1 MTNIKGTAARKWKTT
16 ARPYGVVAFAVAVW
30 LGVLA
35 SAHPQA
41 QGRGSGGSGLSE
53 PPSTGARGPSG
64 LGRSPNARE
73 VAAWD
78 ISIGPDGKELPAG
91 SGNATQGA
99 LAFTQRACSTCHGP
113 TGKEGPAPVLVGGKA
128 GFDESYFPIVQ
139 WPFATMIWDF
149 IHRAMPYD
157 KPGRLTPDEAYALT
171 AFLLYR
177 NGIIQEDDVMDA
189 KSLPK
194 VQMPHRAE
202 YKVPDPWT
210 PGTPRGLQN
219 KVSK

>member
-1 MTNIKGTAARKWKTT
+1 MNPHTRLVAV
-16 ARPYGVVAFAVAVW
+16 VVAFWLVAVASIH
-30 LGVLA
+30 LR
-35 SAHPQA
+35 A
-41 QGRGSGGSGLSE
+41 QESRGSGGVGLSE
-53 PPSTGARGPSG
+53 GPVAGAKGPSG
-64 LGRSPNARE
+64 LGRAPTARE
-73 VAAWD
+73 LAALD
-78 ISIGPDGKELPAG
+78 ISIGPDGSSLPPG

-113 TGKEGPAPVLVGGKA
+113 TGKEGPAPVLVGGKG
-128 GFDESYFPIVQ
+128 GFEESYYPIVT

-157 KPGRLTPDEAYALT
+157 RPGRLTPDEAYALT
-171 AFLLYR
+171 AFLLFR

-194 VQMPHRAE
+194 VQMPHRSE
-202 YKVPDPWT
+202 YKVPEPWK

>member
-1 MTNIKGTAARKWKTT
+1 MAVDSVMNPHR
-16 ARPYGVVAFAVAVW
+16 RFVVVVVALWVIAGAAMH
-30 LGVLA
+30 LR
-35 SAHPQA
+35 A
-41 QGRGSGGSGLSE
+41 QESRGSGGVGLSE
-53 PPSTGARGPSG
+53 GAVGGAKGPSG
-64 LGRSPNARE
+64 LGRSPTARE
-73 VAAWD
+73 LAALD
-78 ISIGPDGKELPAG
+78 ISIGPDGSSLPMG

-113 TGKEGPAPVLVGGKA
+113 TGKEGPAPVLVGGT
-128 GFDESYFPIVQ
+128 GGSEESYYPIVT

-157 KPGRLTPDEAYALT
+157 RPGRLTPDEAYALT
-171 AFLLYR
+171 AFLLFR

-194 VQMPHRAE
+194 VQMPHRSE
-202 YKVPDPWT
+202 YEVPEPWK

>member
-1 MTNIKGTAARKWKTT
+1 MIHP
-16 ARPYGVVAFAVAVW
+16 RPPVAGLLLLVVACGLAAAVAAVP
-30 LGVLA
+30 LR
-35 SAHPQA
+35 A
-41 QGRGSGGSGLSE
+41 QETRGSGGVGLSDT
-53 PPSTGARGPSG
+53 PTAGAKGPSG
-64 LGRSPNARE
+64 LGRPPTARE
-73 VAAWD
+73 LEAWD
-78 ISIGPDGKELPAG
+78 ISIGPDGSSLPPG

-99 LAFTQRACSTCHGP
+99 LTFTQRACSTCHGP
-113 TGKEGPAPVLVGGKA
+113 TGKEGPAPVLVGGKG
-128 GFDESYFPIVQ
+128 GFDESYYPIVT

-157 KPGRLTPDEAYALT
+157 RPGRLTPDEAYALT
-171 AFLLYR
+171 AFLLFR

-202 YKVPDPWT
+202 YKVPAPWT
-210 PGTPRGLQN
+210 PGTPRGMQN

>member
-1 MTNIKGTAARKWKTT
+1 MTGITSTARISANCRVFGVLALAAVVWLGTAA
-16 ARPYGVVAFAVAVW
+16 
-30 LGVLA
+30 
-35 SAHPQA
+35 SAQA
-41 QGRGSGGSGLSE
+41 QGRGSGGVGLSE
-53 PPSTGARGPSG
+53 PASTGARGPSG
-64 LGRSPNARE
+64 LGRPPNARE

-91 SGNATQGA
+91 SGNATQGN
-99 LAFTQRACSTCHGP
+99 LAFTQRAYSTCHGP

-128 GFDESYFPIVQ
+128 GYDESYFPIVQ

-177 NGIIQEDDVMDA
+177 NNIIQEDDVMDA

-202 YKVPDPWT
+202 YKAPEPWT

-219 KVSK
+219 KVPK